1 MNNEEKLITWILCQF
16 ANNIENIIVKPTPPI
31 LDGIPTKRPT
41 ITDTTTRY
49 SIDNDYHIEKEQYG
63 SYVAYTL
70 FCRGVSIH
78 VIQEKHLVTIKRI
91 LDEFR
96 NYEMKKSIPYQ
107 QRQKEL
113 ESVIRELRI

>member
-16 ANNIENIIVKPTPPI
+16 ANNIENIKEKRLPPI
-31 LDGIPTKRPT
+31 TGGISIPNTPNIFT
-41 ITDTTTRY
+41 YVY
-49 SIDNDYHIEKEQYG
+49 SIDKETHIEFLYCLGHSDYKL
-63 SYVAYTL
+63 SYK
-70 FCRGVSIH
+70 GVEIEIKYNSSHI
-78 VIQEKHLVTIKRI
+78 ETITKI
-91 LDEFR
+91 LGEFR